1 VFEPLT
7 ATDDTPRLSRLA
19 DYNIMGSQPD
29 TMFDRIARLACR
41 ALDAPIGA
49 IGLLD
54 SARTWFKASVGLD
67 VASVP
72 NGDGFCARLLGQT
85 EPLIITDTLADPAC
99 RDVAVVHNPP
109 YVRFYAGVPLRAPD
123 GLHIGALIV
132 LDSKPHAMPT
142 PNQIAI
148 LCDLA
153 AMVVE
158 EMELR
163 RVSVPGAET
172 MDVVV
177 RRVPRAESAH
187 RNLLAAYAAKSEF
200 LSSLSHELRTPLNAI
215 VGYAGLIAGS
225 DDTPPS
231 TAEHAGEIT
240 DAARHMLALVSDIL
254 EYSRLEAGS
263 LPIGWQRVVVRPVLQ
278 ASLRMVSVFAT
289 SRGIRLVEDFAWPGA
304 VMRGDPVRMKQV
316 MLNLLTNAIKFTPRG
331 GTVSIRLAKS
341 AADTLEIV
349 VTDTGCGIAEADI
362 AKTLTPFGQIVP
374 KEGAQTEGTG
384 LGLPIAKA
392 LVERHG
398 GSLRLTSR
406 LGAGTAVQVTLP
418 ALPEIQ
424 AAESRVPVTAP

>member
-1 VFEPLT
+1 
-7 ATDDTPRLSRLA
+7 
-19 DYNIMGSQPD
+19 
-29 TMFDRIARLACR
+29 
-41 ALDAPIGA
+41 
-49 IGLLD
+49 
-54 SARTWFKASVGLD
+54 
-67 VASVP
+67 
-72 NGDGFCARLLGQT
+72 
-85 EPLIITDTLADPAC
+85 
-99 RDVAVVHNPP
+99 
-109 YVRFYAGVPLRAPD
+109 
-123 GLHIGALIV
+123 
-132 LDSKPHAMPT
+132 
-142 PNQIAI
+142 
-148 LCDLA
+148 
-153 AMVVE
+153 
-158 EMELR
+158 
-163 RVSVPGAET
+163 
-172 MDVVV
+172 
-177 RRVPRAESAH
+177 
-187 RNLLAAYAAKSEF
+187 
-200 LSSLSHELRTPLNAI
+200 
-215 VGYAGLIAGS
+215 
-225 DDTPPS
+225 
-231 TAEHAGEIT
+231 
-240 DAARHMLALVSDIL
+240 
-254 EYSRLEAGS
+254 
-263 LPIGWQRVVVRPVLQ
+263 
-278 ASLRMVSVFAT
+278 LRMVSVFAT